1 MLLLVW
7 IFTVVPLDPS
17 APAPPPASFET
28 LTACNTAR
36 ETFIQD
42 HMTTNW
48 QGLKMAPLINT
59 FCKPEDR

>member
-28 LTACNTAR
+28 QAACNTAR
-36 ETFIQD
+36 EAFIRD

-48 QGLKMAPLINT
+48 QGLKMAPLVRT
-59 FCKPEDR
+59 QCQPG